1 MAAMA
6 ASGGRVSLTAL
17 DARHTDFVHDVAY
30 DYYGQRL
37 ATCASD
43 LTVRVFDWVRRAYA
57 RRVHKRTLT
66 DATGRAY
73 QRASSADGAGQGAWV
88 LNDKFQVHS
97 QRQHMRQRTAY

>member
-43 LTVRVFDWVRRAYA
+43 LTVRVFDWVRASRVRSPRAQTH
-57 RRVHKRTLT
+57 V
-66 DATGRAY
+66 D
-73 QRASSADGAGQGAWV
+73 
-88 LNDKFQVHS
+88 
-97 QRQHMRQRTAY
+97 